1 MISDDDV
8 IELWAEA
15 NKLAGIKHP
24 HTFDELKEFAQLV
37 AEKVREETM
46 SSANRQW
53 VKMSQTLIENERA
66 RRNANER

>member
-24 HTFDELKEFAQLV
+24 HTFDELKEFAQLI
-37 AEKVREETM
+37 ESKVRETFE
-46 SSANRQW
+46 QE
-53 VKMSQTLIENERA
+53 KLNER
-66 RRNANER
+66 